1 MTRGGNDGAIVDL
14 VIIGGGI
21 TGLGIARAACLSE
34 RRSRGRS
41 SGPWSVHLFERGR
54 LASEA
59 SSNSHCIIHS
69 GLRYMQNGAVGRIL
83 ESARSLAELRR
94 AFPEQIAP
102 LPCWMPVFGWGTKGR
117 CGLTLGHLGYRAIVG
132 AGRVN
137 VSAGPGVVPIHKSP
151 EHPLVKRRGAI
162 AAFGWEDGWLR
173 DHHGLVGRVREQI
186 ESAGGVVRE
195 QTSVERMNRENGRFI
210 VELSGGEVVHC
221 RVVVDAR
228 GPWGDEESGNN
239 QEIRWCVGYNVVL
252 GRDISSGLG
261 IAVPITGDGSN
272 RGRMLF
278 ISPRS
283 GGRSAIGT
291 GYLPLSA
298 CGWRED
304 RSSIGSV
311 SGGTTLFSEWLATR
325 SSATVPEEHLASLVD
340 EVAGAGVLGL
350 SLNDVV
356 GVESGILPRQFVR
369 LREGPSACAPVAA
382 DPRTHIAACD
392 GHITVQAGKYTTF
405 PSVGARVVALG
416 EHWLSKERCD
426 A

>member
-1 MTRGGNDGAIVDL
+1 MTRGGGDGATVDL

-21 TGLGIARAACLSE
+21 TGLGIARAACLSD
-34 RRSRGRS
+34 RRSRGRFS
-41 SGPWSVHLFERGR
+41 SPWSVHLFERGR
-54 LASEA
+54 LASET

-69 GLRYMQNGAVGRIL
+69 GLRYIQNGAVGRVL
-83 ESARSLAELRR
+83 ESARSLAELQR
-94 AFPEQIAP
+94 AFPGQIAP
-102 LPCWMPVFGWGTKGR
+102 LPCWMPVFGWGVKGWW
-117 CGLTLGHLGYRAIVG
+117 GLTLGHLGYRAIVG

-173 DHHGLVGRVREQI
+173 DHYGLVEQVRDEI
-186 ESAGGVVRE
+186 GLAGGVVRE
-195 QTSVERMNRENGRFI
+195 QTSVVRVNRENGRFA
-210 VELSGGEVVHC
+210 VELSGGEVVHG

-228 GPWGDEESGNN
+228 GPWRDEEILNN
-239 QEIRWCVGYNVVL
+239 KEIRWCLGFNVVL
-252 GRDISSGLG
+252 GRDISGGIG
-261 IAVPITGDGSN
+261 IAVPITGEGSD

-298 CGWRED
+298 CG
-304 RSSIGSV
+304 RSEERNPIGSV
-311 SGGTTLFSEWLATR
+311 SGSSRSLSEWLAAG
-325 SSATVPEEHLASLVD
+325 SSTSVPEEHLASLVD
-340 EVAGAGVLGL
+340 EVACAGGLGL

-356 GVESGILPRQFVR
+356 GVESGVLPRQVMCR
-369 LREGPSACAPVAA
+369 REETSPGAPVAA
-382 DPRTHIAACD
+382 DPRTRVLARD
-392 GHITVQAGKYTTF
+392 GYITVQAGKYTTF
-405 PSVGARVVALG
+405 PSVGAQVVALG
-416 EHWLSKERCD
+416 EQWLSKEHRD